1 MNERQTESVLF
12 LAGHTMRFLADHP
25 YLATG
30 IFGAGLGS
38 AVTYRVMTR
47 AQKGSTSVRNIFTPK
62 VYKMEL
68 PVEDLRHILH
78 DPSAELR
85 WETPDMTVIVTSEET
100 VPLKQLSVEANEELP
115 VIEADEQ

>member
-1 MNERQTESVLF
+1 MNERQTESALF

-47 AQKGSTSVRNIFTPK
+47 AQKGATSVRNVFTPK
-62 VYKMEL
+62 VYRLEL
-68 PVEDLRHILH
+68 PVGELRHILK

-100 VPLKQLSVEANEELP
+100 VPLKQLP
-115 VIEADEQ
+115 VVEADEQ